1 MALVPAEQSQ
11 CQQTSSGRSHAT
23 QGTVLGAIAGVVV
36 MSGWPHR
43 HVLDLASFSREDFAA
58 VLELAQRFRSLP
70 VTGARKL
77 PALQGRLVATLFFE
91 PSTRTRSS
99 FELAAKRLS
108 ADVMS
113 FSPSSSS
120 LSKGESVLDTARTYV
135 AMGADVLVVRH
146 RSTGVPQQLALD
158 LQQMGERTVVLNGG
172 DGLHSHPSQGLLDL
186 LTLARHFSPQYPMPE
201 ALQGRRIV
209 IVGDILHSRVAR
221 SNLWALTACGADVV
235 LCGPPSLVP
244 EDFSASVD
252 APPPGLRKDPGP
264 QRGKVSVVRRLEHA
278 LPGAD
283 AVMTL
288 RLQKE
293 RMGQQLLTSLE
304 RYHRDFGLSHERM
317 QLCGENVPVLH
328 PGPVNRGVELSGSL
342 MDDPRVSLVEE
353 QVRNGVPTRTALLY
367 MMAASGSATEASL
380 VSSSS

>member
-1 MALVPAEQSQ
+1 MN
-11 CQQTSSGRSHAT
+11 
-23 QGTVLGAIAGVVV
+23 
-36 MSGWPHR
+36 GWQHR
-43 HVLDLASFSREDFAA
+43 HILDLASFSLEDYAA
-58 VLELAQRFRSLP
+58 VLELAERFRSLP

-146 RSTGVPQQLALD
+146 RSTAVPEQLARD
-158 LQQMGERTVVLNGG
+158 LETAGERAVVLNGG

-186 LTLARHFSPQYPMPE
+186 FTLARHFDPAHPRPE
-201 ALQGRRIV
+201 ALQGKRIA

-221 SNLWALTACGADVV
+221 SNLWALTACGADVI
-235 LCGPPSLVP
+235 LCGPPSLLPDEFNSFV
-244 EDFSASVD
+244 E
-252 APPPGLRKDPGP
+252 APPPGQSRDPVGK
-264 QRGKVSVVRRLEHA
+264 RGTIRVERSMERA
-278 LPGAD
+278 LPGVD

-293 RMGQQLLTSLE
+293 RMGQQLLTSLS
-304 RYHRDFGLSHERM
+304 RYHRDYGLSHDRLA
-317 QLCGENVPVLH
+317 LCGQAVPVLH
-328 PGPVNRGVELSGSL
+328 PGPVNRGVEMTSALLDDLSIC
-342 MDDPRVSLVEE
+342 LVEE
-353 QVRNGVPTRTALLY
+353 QVRNGVPTRMALLY
-367 MMAASGSATEASL
+367 LMAAAESAAEPSL

>member
-1 MALVPAEQSQ
+1 MN
-11 CQQTSSGRSHAT
+11 
-23 QGTVLGAIAGVVV
+23 
-36 MSGWPHR
+36 GWQHR
-43 HVLDLASFSREDFAA
+43 HIIDLASFSSEDYAA
-58 VLELAQRFRSLP
+58 VLELAERFRSLP

-146 RSTGVPQQLALD
+146 RSTAVPVQLARDLD
-158 LQQMGERTVVLNGG
+158 VAGERTVVLNGG

-186 LTLARHFSPQYPMPE
+186 FTLARHFAPDHPSPE
-201 ALQGRRIV
+201 ALQGKRIA

-235 LCGPPSLVP
+235 LCGPPSLLP
-244 EDFSASVD
+244 DDFSAFVES
-252 APPPGLRKDPGP
+252 PPPGQSFDQVA
-264 QRGKVSVVRRLEHA
+264 QRGTIRVERKLERA
-278 LPGAD
+278 LPGVD

-293 RMGQQLLTSLE
+293 RMGQQLLTSLS
-304 RYHRDFGLSHERM
+304 RYHRDYGLSHDRLK
-317 QLCGENVPVLH
+317 LCGQLVPVLH
-328 PGPVNRGVELSGSL
+328 PGPVNRGVEMTSALLDDLSIC
-342 MDDPRVSLVEE
+342 LVEE
-353 QVRNGVPTRTALLY
+353 QVRNGVPTRMALLY
-367 MMAASGSATEASL
+367 LMAAAESAAEPSL
-380 VSSSS
+380 VSRSS

>member
-1 MALVPAEQSQ
+1 
-11 CQQTSSGRSHAT
+11 
-23 QGTVLGAIAGVVV
+23 
-36 MSGWPHR
+36 MSGWHHR
-43 HVLDLASFSREDFAA
+43 HILDLAAFSREDYAA
-58 VLELAQRFRSLP
+58 VLELAHRFRSLP
-70 VTGARKL
+70 VTGARRL

-108 ADVMS
+108 ADVQS

-146 RSTGVPQQLALD
+146 RSTGVPRQLARD
-158 LQQMGERTVVLNGG
+158 LEMAGERTVVLNGG

-186 LTLARHFSPQYPMPE
+186 YTLARHFDPQHPMPE
-201 ALQGRRIV
+201 ALQGRRIL

-235 LCGPPSLVP
+235 LCGPASLVP
-244 EDFSASVD
+244 DAFADFVK
-252 APPPGLRKDPGP
+252 APPPGQSLDPVP
-264 QRGKVSVVRRLEHA
+264 QRGSIRVERRLERA
-278 LPGAD
+278 LEGVD

-304 RYHRDFGLSHERM
+304 RYHRDYGLSHERLS
-317 QLCGENVPVLH
+317 QCGSTVPVLH
-328 PGPVNRGVELSGSL
+328 PGPVNRGVEMTGALL
-342 MDDPRVSLVEE
+342 DDPALCRVEE
-353 QVRNGVPTRTALLY
+353 QVRNGVPNRMALLY
-367 MMAASGSATEASL
+367 LMAAAESASEPSL
-380 VSSSS
+380 VSISS

>member
-1 MALVPAEQSQ
+1 MN
-11 CQQTSSGRSHAT
+11 
-23 QGTVLGAIAGVVV
+23 
-36 MSGWPHR
+36 GWQHR
-43 HVLDLASFSREDFAA
+43 HILDLASFSLEDYAA
-58 VLELAQRFRSLP
+58 VLELAERFRSLP

-146 RSTGVPQQLALD
+146 RSTAVPEQLARD
-158 LQQMGERTVVLNGG
+158 LEAAGERTVVLNGG

-186 LTLARHFSPQYPMPE
+186 FTLARHFDPAHPRPE
-201 ALQGRRIV
+201 ALQGKRIA

-221 SNLWALTACGADVV
+221 SNLWALTACGADVI
-235 LCGPPSLVP
+235 LCGPPSLLPDEFNSFV
-244 EDFSASVD
+244 E
-252 APPPGLRKDPGP
+252 APPPGQSRDPVGK
-264 QRGKVSVVRRLEHA
+264 RGTIRVERSMERA
-278 LPGAD
+278 LPGVD

-293 RMGQQLLTSLE
+293 RMGQQLLTSLS
-304 RYHRDFGLSHERM
+304 RYHRDYGLSHDRLA
-317 QLCGENVPVLH
+317 LCGQAVPVLH
-328 PGPVNRGVELSGSL
+328 PGPVNRGVEMTSALLDDLSIC
-342 MDDPRVSLVEE
+342 LVEE
-353 QVRNGVPTRTALLY
+353 QVRNGVPTRMALLY
-367 MMAASGSATEASL
+367 LMAAAESAAEPSL

>member
-1 MALVPAEQSQ
+1 MN
-11 CQQTSSGRSHAT
+11 
-23 QGTVLGAIAGVVV
+23 
-36 MSGWPHR
+36 GWQHR
-43 HVLDLASFSREDFAA
+43 HILDLASFSLEDYAA
-58 VLELAQRFRSLP
+58 VLELAERFRSLP

-146 RSTGVPQQLALD
+146 RSTAVPEQLARD
-158 LQQMGERTVVLNGG
+158 LEAAGERAVVLNGG

-186 LTLARHFSPQYPMPE
+186 FTLARHFDPAHPRPE
-201 ALQGRRIV
+201 VLQGKRIA

-221 SNLWALTACGADVV
+221 SNLWALTACGADVI
-235 LCGPPSLVP
+235 LCGPPSLLPDEFNSFV
-244 EDFSASVD
+244 E
-252 APPPGLRKDPGP
+252 APPPGQSRDPVGK
-264 QRGKVSVVRRLEHA
+264 RGTIRVERSMERA
-278 LPGAD
+278 LPGVD

-293 RMGQQLLTSLE
+293 RMGQQLLTSLS
-304 RYHRDFGLSHERM
+304 RYHRDYGLSHDRLD
-317 QLCGENVPVLH
+317 LCGQAVPVLH
-328 PGPVNRGVELSGSL
+328 PGPVNRGVEMTSALLDDLSIC
-342 MDDPRVSLVEE
+342 LVEE
-353 QVRNGVPTRTALLY
+353 QVRNGVPTRMALLY
-367 MMAASGSATEASL
+367 LMAAAESAAEPSL